1 MSERIPTRKMWD
13 HIIDMKK
20 EFILRKRKIHILS
33 IEEKE
38 EMCKFINKQL
48 RKEYIRLLKLSQ
60 IIPVHFVRKKDGKK
74 TIV

>member
-1 MSERIPTRKMWD
+1 MWD
-13 HIIDMKK
+13 HIIDVMK
-20 EFILRKRKIHILS
+20 EFIQRKRKIYLLS

-38 EMCKFINKQL
+38 EICKFINEQL

-60 IIPVHFVRKKDGKK
+60 IIPVLFVRKKDGKK

>member
-60 IIPVHFVRKKDGKK
+60 IIPVLFVRKKDGKK